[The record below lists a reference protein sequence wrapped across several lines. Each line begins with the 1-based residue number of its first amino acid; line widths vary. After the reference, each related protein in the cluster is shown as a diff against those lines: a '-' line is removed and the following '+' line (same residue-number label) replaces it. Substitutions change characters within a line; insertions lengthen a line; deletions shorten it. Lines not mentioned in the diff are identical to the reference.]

1 MTNIKIHA
9 FKHAN
14 SNLNGIVHHN
24 IKSTNMKHSNASIL
38 SSLPSLPLASLSPPI
53 APLHPLNFLLN
64 TTSAGLEVFFTEKG
78 CGGRSPQCEN
88 FYIN

>member
-38 SSLPSLPLASLSPPI
+38 SFI
-53 APLHPLNFLLN
+53 AIT
-64 TTSAGLEVFFTEKG
+64 TTSLTISTHCTTSSTEVVVEHHI
-78 CGGRSPQCEN
+78 C
-88 FYIN
+88 